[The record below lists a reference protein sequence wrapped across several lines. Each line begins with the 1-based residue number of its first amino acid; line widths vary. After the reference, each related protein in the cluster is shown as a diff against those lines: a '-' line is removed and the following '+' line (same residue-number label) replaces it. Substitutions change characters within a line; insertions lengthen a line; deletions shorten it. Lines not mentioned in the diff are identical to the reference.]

1 MVFAYIIYI
10 IVGGNVTAY
19 PCAVNKETRRDGVIG
34 SHAGLKILWTEVS
47 VRVRFPFSLLTI
59 NVLKHYFNSKV

>member
-19 PCAVNKETRRDGVIG
+19 PCAVNKETRSDGEIG
-34 SHAGLKILWTEVS
+34 KRTGFK
-47 VRVRFPFSLLTI
+47 LLQAENAFEGSIPSRTT
-59 NVLKHYFNSKV
+59 NYKCSQTLFQ

>member
-19 PCAVNKETRRDGVIG
+19 PCAVNKETSSDGGIG
-34 SHAGLKILWTEVS
+34 RHAGLKIL
-47 VRVRFPFSLLTI
+47 
-59 NVLKHYFNSKV
+59 